1 MNVLVA
7 RHFLKRRLTAAML
20 AVLLFGC
27 CAASAQ
33 EKKASAPKAPSK
45 PVSSTAKPAG
55 AGTSTTHGPTTSA
68 SHGPTTSTAHGP
80 TTNAPHGP
88 TTSNPHGATTNNPH
102 GATTTAAHSTTRTP
116 NGGSTRSA
124 TLTSRPSAAGSKTV
138 RTANGTEIRTRANGR
153 PADVHIANRGM
164 NIHHGLNG
172 SRRIEVE
179 RADHARIVAERGR
192 RGYIQHPYLY
202 HGHEFGHRTYYY
214 QGRAYDRFYR
224 PYYYRGAYVNV
235 YAPAYYYRPAFY
247 GWAYNPWAAPI
258 AYPWGWTAYPWYGY
272 YGYYFTP
279 YPVYPSASVWLTDYL
294 ISTTLA
300 AAYQAQVDAAAAA
313 AAQAASAPP
322 DAAPL
327 SPQVKDLIAAEI
339 QRQIALENAEAQAGA
354 QNAEADPASSG
365 IQRMLT
371 DNVQH
376 IFVAGHDIDV
386 VDASGMEC
394 ALSDGDA
401 LQLSGPPPA
410 DATSANLIVLSTKG
424 GKECRRGDNIVV
436 PITDLQEMQNHM
448 RETIDQG
455 MGELQAKQGAGGLP
469 ALPPSANG
477 APVKASF
484 AAAAPPPDPNAGTE
498 IAQETKDADQAETQ
512 VLNQAQPPSREQQL
526 AGTTVE
532 PAAKPAPTGP
542 PPTLSPGQTIEEVTA
557 IEGTPKSIVDL
568 GVKKIYVFADG
579 LKVTFKAG
587 KATDIQ

>member
-1 MNVLVA
+1 MNVPVP
-7 RHFLKRRLTAAML
+7 RQVPHGRLTL
-20 AVLLFGC
+20 GVLVVLLFGC
-27 CAASAQ
+27 CAVSAQ
-33 EKKASAPKAPSK
+33 QKKTSAPAPKAPA
-45 PVSSTAKPAG
+45 PAKPAASGTKPGG
-55 AGTSTTHGPTTSA
+55 AGPNTSHGPTTSA
-68 SHGPTTSTAHGP
+68 SHGPTTNSAS
-80 TTNAPHGP
+80 HGP
-88 TTSNPHGATTNNPH
+88 TTSNPHGATTSAAHPTTSVVH
-102 GATTTAAHSTTRTP
+102 PTTRTTTA
-116 NGGSTRSA
+116 GSPRSA
-124 TLTSRPSAAGSKTV
+124 ALTSRPSPAGSKTV
-138 RTANGTEIRTRANGR
+138 RTANGNEIRTRANGR
-153 PADVHIANRGM
+153 PADVHIASRGM
-164 NIHHGLNG
+164 NVHHGLNG

-179 RADHARIVAERGR
+179 RADHSRIVAERGR

-214 QGRAYDRFYR
+214 NGRAYDRFYR

-247 GWAYNPWAAPI
+247 GWAYNPWAAPV
-258 AYPWGWTAYPWYGY
+258 AYPWGWTANPWYGY

-300 AAYQAQVDAAAAA
+300 AAYQAQVAATAAA

-327 SPQVKDLIAAEI
+327 SPQVKDLIAAEV
-339 QRQIALENAEAQAGA
+339 QRQIALENAEAQAGT

-371 DNVQH
+371 DNIQH

-386 VDASGMEC
+386 VNASGTEC

-410 DATSANLIVLSTKG
+410 DAASANLIVLSTKG
-424 GKECRRGDNIVV
+424 GKECRRGDNVV
-436 PITDLQEMQNHM
+436 VTVTDLQEMQNHM

-455 MGELQAKQGAGGLP
+455 MGELQSKQSTGGLP

-512 VLNQAQPPSREQQL
+512 ALNQAQPASGEQPP
-526 AGTTVE
+526 AGSTVE
-532 PAAKPAPTGP
+532 SAVKPAPAGP
-542 PPTLSPGQTIEEVTA
+542 PPTLSPGQTIDEVTA

-568 GVKKIYVFADG
+568 GAKKIYVFADG
-579 LKVTFKAG
+579 LKVTFKGG